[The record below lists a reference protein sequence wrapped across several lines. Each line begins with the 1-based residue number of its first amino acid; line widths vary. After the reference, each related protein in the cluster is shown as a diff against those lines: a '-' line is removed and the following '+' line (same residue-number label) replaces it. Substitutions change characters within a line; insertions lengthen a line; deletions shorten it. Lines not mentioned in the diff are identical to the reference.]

1 MSGPTHG
8 YADDVIRSALA
19 ASSGGLNL
27 DAAHCAIQDALEAMQ
42 KQASALKEASY
53 DGRSPEIIA
62 RAFNHTGKTA
72 DELFRLLEF
81 AKGQPDS
88 RPDLGTDWLRALTD
102 EQLKTVA
109 RWVDENLR
117 EQEAEVGE

>member
-1 MSGPTHG
+1 MSGPTHR

-19 ASSGGLNL
+19 ASSGGLDL
-27 DAAHCAIQDALEAMQ
+27 EAAHCAIQDALEAMQ
-42 KQASALKEASY
+42 KQARALKEASY
-53 DGRSPEIIA
+53 EGRSPEIVA

-88 RPDLGTDWLRALTD
+88 RPDLGRDWLGVLTD
-102 EQLKTVA
+102 EQLETVG
-109 RWVDENLR
+109 RWV
-117 EQEAEVGE
+117 AEGAARADAE